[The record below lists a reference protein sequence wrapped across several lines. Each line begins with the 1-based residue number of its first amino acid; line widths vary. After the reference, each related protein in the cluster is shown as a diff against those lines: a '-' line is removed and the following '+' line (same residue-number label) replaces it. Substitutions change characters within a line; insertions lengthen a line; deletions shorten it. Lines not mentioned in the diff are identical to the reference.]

1 MFSFSTLVYLFVLP
15 SVTGWC
21 IRKFPGRK
29 GIYYAC
35 AVLCCVA
42 AVTTY
47 TGYLSEKPESYYSLM
62 ETPVTSTQQQV
73 KRAFRSISLKYH
85 PDKLGALSGEERDAA
100 GARYVLIMAAND
112 VLSDPHA
119 RKVYDRFGQ
128 KGVDAFRSKSDSDY
142 QTPALISMA
151 MNALVWGMLTFLLSL
166 GEAGGTA
173 RTWSFAGL
181 VGICVME
188 YQMRFSDLD
197 VMTSALPYMP
207 VFEKVRILWEV
218 YPAFMRGSLMVA
230 QSTFVDKEKLRDQQM
245 AWVMKA
251 LQEIHTK
258 VVALEQRPAGGGQSK
273 KARAMAAQAGAAAAT
288 VADAAGQNN
297 VDPSKRAELKQRAA
311 ANKTGGSQQQ
321 QPGQQIPQPAS
332 SGLGIPRWVWGIG
345 MYVFIQWVFSS

>member
-1 MFSFSTLVYLFVLP
+1 
-15 SVTGWC
+15 
-21 IRKFPGRK
+21 
-29 GIYYAC
+29 
-35 AVLCCVA
+35 
-42 AVTTY
+42 
-47 TGYLSEKPESYYSLM
+47 
-62 ETPVTSTQQQV
+62 
-73 KRAFRSISLKYH
+73 
-85 PDKLGALSGEERDAA
+85 
-100 GARYVLIMAAND
+100 
-112 VLSDPHA
+112 
-119 RKVYDRFGQ
+119 
-128 KGVDAFRSKSDSDY
+128 
-142 QTPALISMA
+142 
-151 MNALVWGMLTFLLSL
+151 
-166 GEAGGTA
+166 
-173 RTWSFAGL
+173 
-181 VGICVME
+181 ME

>member
-1 MFSFSTLVYLFVLP
+1 MFGPPRARPPPPLPHTFLGAEMFSFSTLIYLFVLP

-35 AVLCCVA
+35 ALLCCVA

-85 PDKLGALSGEERDAA
+85 PDKLGALSSEEREAA

-142 QTPALISMA
+142 QTPALIGMA

-188 YQMRFSDLD
+188 YQMRFSELD

-273 KARAMAAQAGAAAAT
+273 R
-288 VADAAGQNN
+288 
-297 VDPSKRAELKQRAA
+297 
-311 ANKTGGSQQQ
+311 
-321 QPGQQIPQPAS
+321 
-332 SGLGIPRWVWGIG
+332 LGRWRRRPVRRRPRWQMLLDKTMWTRRSA
-345 MYVFIQWVFSS
+345 QS